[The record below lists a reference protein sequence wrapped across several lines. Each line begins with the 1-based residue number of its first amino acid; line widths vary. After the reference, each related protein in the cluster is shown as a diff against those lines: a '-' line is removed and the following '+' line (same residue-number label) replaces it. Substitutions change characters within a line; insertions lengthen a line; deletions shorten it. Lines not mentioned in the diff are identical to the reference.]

1 MEDPWDTRKLDIANA
16 PAYEVEMYVF
26 YQSCKYFL
34 RYNI

>member
-1 MEDPWDTRKLDIANA
+1 MEDPLDTRKLDIADE
-16 PAYEVEMYVF
+16 PAYEVEMSVF